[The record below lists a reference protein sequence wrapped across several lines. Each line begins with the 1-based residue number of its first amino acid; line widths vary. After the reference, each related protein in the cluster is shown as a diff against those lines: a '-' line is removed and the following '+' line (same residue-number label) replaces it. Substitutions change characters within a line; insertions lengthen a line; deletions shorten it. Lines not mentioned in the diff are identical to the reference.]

1 MFLFSHSDIERS
13 RIAMHR
19 QSQATT
25 VGSPT
30 RDHKNTG
37 KEWRYR
43 AINHVYNRSYRGKED
58 HSCQKAQSRV

>member
-13 RIAMHR
+13 RITMHR

-30 RDHKNTG
+30 RDHKKNG

-43 AINHVYNRSYRGKED
+43 AINHVYNRSYRDKED